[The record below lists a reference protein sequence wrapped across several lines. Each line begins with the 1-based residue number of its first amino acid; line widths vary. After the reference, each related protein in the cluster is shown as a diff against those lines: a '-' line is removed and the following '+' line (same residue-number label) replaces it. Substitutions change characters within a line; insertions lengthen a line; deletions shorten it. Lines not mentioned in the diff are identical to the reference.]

1 MVEGSNPSGPA
12 IRLHAEPAAHDL
24 RLNEGGPVDSE
35 KGPLLDLEARLAK
48 PCLFPFDGEPYRLT
62 ECCTVKNRYALTV
75 NSDVKVLLKT
85 WYRRRSYRFG
95 GVWK

>member
-12 IRLHAEPAAHDL
+12 IKLHAEPAAHDL

-48 PCLFPFDGEPYRLT
+48 PCLFPFDGEPCRLT
-62 ECCTVKNRYALTV
+62 ECQQASSSNAEAEAIV
-75 NSDVKVLLKT
+75 
-85 WYRRRSYRFG
+85 FF
-95 GVWK
+95 

>member
-12 IRLHAEPAAHDL
+12 IKLHAEPAAHDL

-62 ECCTVKNRYALTV
+62 ECQQASSSNTEAEAIV
-75 NSDVKVLLKT
+75 
-85 WYRRRSYRFG
+85 FF
-95 GVWK
+95 